1 MTPAMS
7 RTGADAALRAL
18 VYELLDAHLDTIELA
33 QRADGG
39 RMPPLLRAGGYELA
53 WRAHLD
59 YLRALERT
67 GRALLA
73 VAAPPPLAPPPAA
86 VASATPRTPPP
97 PATPPRTPA
106 TSTRAPAP
114 VPSATPRT
122 RPAPGGTPHA

>member
-86 VASATPRTPPP
+86 VASATPRTPPT
-97 PATPPRTPA
+97 PAISTRTPA

>member
-33 QRADGG
+33 Q
-39 RMPPLLRAGGYELA
+39 
-53 WRAHLD
+53 RAHLD

-86 VASATPRTPPP
+86 VASATPRTPPTP
-97 PATPPRTPA
+97 AISTRTPATSTRTPA